1 MWQIKS
7 TVSHLAMNAAMNAP
21 VRIDPE
27 TGLKIFNTR
36 AAKATDKIKGKGYS
50 AIDDQALKEL
60 PAPPPGAR
68 FNAEEQAKYR
78 AFKEARRGA
87 ADYMTMDGEFARY
100 LDDVYSAP
108 PVERE
113 PLSDACEVLVI
124 GAGFAGLLLWWKL
137 RDAGFTDVRFCEK
150 GGDVGGTW
158 YWNRY
163 PGIACD
169 VESYSYLPLLEEMGY
184 FPTMKFASGF
194 EILEYSQTM
203 AEKSGFYDR
212 CLFHTT
218 VEKTEWDEATSR
230 WTVFTNRGDKMR
242 ARYVVLANGILT
254 TPKLARIEG
263 MQTFK
268 GESFHTSRW
277 NYNVDLEGK
286 RVGIIG
292 TGATAVQVVPEIAK
306 VVKELY
312 VFQRTPS
319 TIDVRDQRPTKAEE
333 ISEWS
338 KTPGWAKARRER
350 LAMISAG
357 RTALQANDDF
367 LAGKIAEF
375 KPKKQHERQ
384 LTQDELLAKQLDTN
398 FRVMEQIRAR
408 VDAIVKDPKT
418 AAALKPYYP
427 YGCKRPTFHDEF
439 LPTFNLPHV
448 TLVDTAPNG
457 VARISERGVVHDDK
471 EYPLDV
477 LIYATGFQWMAT
489 STFNMIVGRGGRSL
503 RDKWAEEGTK
513 TFLGLHSQG
522 FPNLFII
529 SGPQAG
535 GGQFNFTRTIESH
548 TDYVVWIL
556 RTMRERGATTVDV
569 NKEVEA
575 AYAAHCREAD
585 IRTAAFRDCLSY
597 YNGEGNAEPGSLAY
611 YGGPDKWHEM
621 RTAAQETLEPY
632 VFSR

>member
-1 MWQIKS
+1 
-7 TVSHLAMNAAMNAP
+7 MNAP
-21 VRIDPE
+21 IRTDAL

-36 AAKATDKIKGKGYS
+36 AAKATDKITGKGYS
-50 AIDDQALKEL
+50 AVDDRALKEL
-60 PAPPPGAR
+60 PPPPPGAR

-78 AFKEARRGA
+78 AYKEARRGA
-87 ADYMTMDGEFARY
+87 ADYMAMEGEFARY

-108 PVERE
+108 PVARE
-113 PLSDACEVLVI
+113 PLTDDCEVLVV

-137 RDAGFTDVRFCEK
+137 RDAGIQDVRFCEK

-169 VESYSYLPLLEEMGY
+169 VEAYSYLPLLEEMGY

-194 EILEYSQTM
+194 EILEYSQAM

-218 VEKTEWDEATSR
+218 VERTEWDEAAAR
-230 WTVFTNRGDKMR
+230 WTVFTDRGDAMR
-242 ARYVVLANGILT
+242 ARFVVLANGILT
-254 TPKLARIEG
+254 TPKLARISG
-263 MQTFK
+263 METFK
-268 GESFHTSRW
+268 GQSFHTSRW
-277 NYNVDLEGK
+277 DYTIDLKDK

-292 TGATAVQVVPEIAK
+292 TGATAVQVIPEIAK

-319 TIDVRDQRPTKAEE
+319 TIDVRDQRATKPEE
-333 ISEWS
+333 VEEWS
-338 KTPGWAKARRER
+338 RTPGWAKARRER

-367 LAGKIAEF
+367 LAGRVDVF
-375 KPKKQHERQ
+375 KPQKKHDRQ
-384 LTQDELLAKQLDTN
+384 LTPDELLAKQLDTN
-398 FRVMEQIRAR
+398 FRIMEQIRAR

-457 VARISERGVVHDDK
+457 VARINERGVVHDGK
-471 EYPLDV
+471 EYPLDI

-489 STFNMIVGRGGRSL
+489 STFNMIRGRGGRTL
-503 RDKWAEEGTK
+503 RDKWTSEGTK
-513 TFLGLHSQG
+513 TFLGLHSHG
-522 FPNLFII
+522 FPNLFIV
-529 SGPQAG
+529 SGPQGG

-548 TDYVVWIL
+548 TDYVVWML
-556 RTMRERGATTVDV
+556 KTMRERGADIVDV
-569 NKEVEA
+569 KREPEI
-575 AYAAHCREAD
+575 AYAAHCKEAD
-585 IRTAAFRDCLSY
+585 IRTSAFRDCLSY

-611 YGGPDKWHEM
+611 YGGPDQWHKL
-621 RTAAQETLEPY
+621 RTAAQQTMDAY
-632 VFSR
+632 VFEERRAR